1 VGITY
6 LGEEDR
12 QQADSLVVQDGVGGY
27 NKMHRLLIHFID
39 I

>member
-6 LGEEDR
+6 LGEEDW
-12 QQADSLVVQDGVGGY
+12 QQADSLVVQDCVEGY
-27 NKMHRLLIHFID
+27 NKTHRLLFHFID